1 MDVSLRD
8 PEQGL
13 AHGHATGQ
21 GNGPAR
27 TKKALAMVV
36 LFVTLSVM
44 RAIHPIVITASKL
57 ALPDGRMGF
66 AYQKSTPACIYPVVI
81 FCFFQLVQFGL
92 YGMKGW
98 RDIWRRTPMIVFGIN
113 GAILAVDDILEMQ
126 TLSTM
131 SGAPYQ
137 VLCQSKILVTA
148 LLLMPFK
155 GLYQTR
161 MQWMLLT
168 TLMCAMSVYMC
179 IAKSGNNSSKG
190 GDIPILGYLFVL
202 LKVTVSC
209 LGAVYADKYTKE
221 HAKSVSLPAVL
232 VQLSLARI
240 IVMFS
245 FVTCTSSV
253 WSDGFFAGWDAL
265 TVAVVVSFCFKSALS
280 YAVLAILDAIMK
292 NIAEC
297 VAVLL
302 IFFYDVF
309 APWVDFVWDMPT
321 FLAVLVVLLTIA
333 VYLDSK
339 TLVEKVKKMEALGPK

>member
-1 MDVSLRD
+1 
-8 PEQGL
+8 
-13 AHGHATGQ
+13 
-21 GNGPAR
+21 
-27 TKKALAMVV
+27 MVV
-36 LFVTLSVM
+36 LFVTLSFM
-44 RAIHPIVITASKL
+44 RAIHPVVITTSKNFL
-57 ALPDGRMGF
+57 LSDGRMGF
-66 AYQKSTPACIYPVVI
+66 AYQKSTPICIYPVVI
-81 FCFFQLVQFGL
+81 FLFFQLVQLAL

-98 RDIWRRTPMIVFGIN
+98 REIWQRTPMIVFGLN

-126 TLSTM
+126 TLSSM

-137 VLCQSKILVTA
+137 VLCQSKIVVTA
-148 LLLMPFK
+148 LLMMPFK
-155 GLYQTR
+155 GVYQTR

-179 IAKSGNNSSKG
+179 ISRSGNNSSKG
-190 GDIPILGYLFVL
+190 DDVPILAYLFVM

-209 LGAVYADKYTKE
+209 LGAVYADKYTKA
-221 HAKSVSLPAVL
+221 HAASVSLPAVL

-240 IVMFS
+240 VVMFS
-245 FVTCTSSV
+245 FVTCTTNV